1 MNRPPSI
8 DQYTNMTPRLTGET
22 SIFGGV
28 FFLSN
33 FIFGTD
39 RGTKETSQICNIGA
53 MLAGIL
59 IDRKQHICKS

>member
-28 FFLSN
+28 FFLSK

-39 RGTKETSQICNIGA
+39 RGTKET
-53 MLAGIL
+53 
-59 IDRKQHICKS
+59 